1 MFQTLQSEDFLNGRV
16 LDGLPA
22 LADRVYDHTKGSIDP
37 VNGNDLILKTGWAVT
52 LDGVANY
59 VTVPH
64 SASYDISGKR
74 VRIKILFR
82 PTSITGATRML
93 ISKGNPSSAGGWEL
107 LMHTNGTLFFGTI
120 QASINAFHSRY
131 QFGVAVLNQWN
142 SFEIILDNQV
152 VTSANFNGVTTFTQ
166 TVAPTGTYGGST
178 LPLSLGQSGASS
190 WFFAGDICGFSV
202 QDLDADYLI
211 SLPLQDHPPGSLDG
225 LPAFDASGNGNHGT
239 YVGGT
244 SINGEGMPDY
254 VAKLGDYESNYFLN
268 GTSQSVQGA
277 IPINWG
283 ASVDVEVSTYFTG
296 TRNTIL
302 GNTITKNSGWIYWG
316 AGYIN
321 LTLGGFTIGS
331 NRVQWGYTLPLNT
344 HLTFRVLFDGVD
356 TAELFVNGV
365 SRGTRT
371 ASGPS
376 SLTTYNTLLLGRSQ
390 SADYSAGVFYDL
402 TVNGTYYAIAEGNL
416 GTGVT
421 LNGSPAT
428 VGDLRRTIPQTAL
441 QDWNRRMW
449 FDGVNDSSDTDFQI
463 TASNFG
469 IYFKNIYIPSSL
481 SDSIL
486 FASKGGLGLWV
497 QILSGVLQ
505 LQFRGAGVLSTGYT
519 LPLSEFYDLAIEYA
533 PTTYTIKKDGITVK
547 TGTFAGTV
555 TNPGQVF
562 TVGSYNSGRYFKGYI
577 ERITFTQSDVFVG
590 EWVNSTASFVG
601 SPANIYLPEAS
612 DNPGFDALGNA
623 IANPRGELLNPRGVA
638 GDYAEIL
645 DDPSLDVTTE
655 WSGAIVGN
663 LWDDGALN
671 RLVLHRDDFTNS
683 KKVFNIA
690 WRSSAD
696 SATDGRVRF
705 ILSSTGAVNAWS
717 GRADLPNRNAVLS
730 WSYNGTAGTFKVYI
744 DGAETTVT
752 TVSGTIPASLFTTD
766 IPIRLFS
773 DFNGASPSDKQFGKT
788 LMYNKALSDSE
799 HVKIYRALRR
809 YL

>member
-1 MFQTLQSEDFLNGRV
+1 MGLKRQDNVGGLVRRDGPLRNGGV
-16 LDGLPA
+16 SIPSAGLVYKHTDTPVDGIVPDA
-22 LADRVYDHTKGSIDP
+22 SGQ
-37 VNGNDLILKTGWAVT
+37 GNDLILKTGWAVT
-52 LDGVANY
+52 LDGITGQVNFP
-59 VTVPH
+59 TE
-64 SASYDISGKR
+64 SAYDIVGKTLIVSGKFR
-74 VRIKILFR
+74 FSTLPASNYSLIGKGFNLGGWMVYIK
-82 PTSITGATRML
+82 SDGRMAF
-93 ISKGNPSSAGGWEL
+93 ISKRAGLGANHSIKRSTSVCPRDVWN
-107 LMHTNGTLFFGTI
+107 TFTLT
-120 QASINAFHSRY
+120 AVD
-131 QFGVAVLNQWN
+131 GVMTGMVLNGAN
-142 SFEIILDNQV
+142 ETI
-152 VTSANFNGVTTFTQ
+152 VTDLAT
-166 TVAPTGTYGGST
+166 AGTYGDYTTADLTIGAIQSVPTST
-178 LPLSLGQSGASS
+178 VTY
-190 WFFAGDICGFSV
+190 FFAGDLCDFSMTV
-202 QDLDADYLI
+202 DGVEVLH
-211 SLPLQDHPPGSLDG
+211 PKLQDHPPGSLDG

-244 SINGEGMPDY
+244 SINGEGMP
-254 VAKLGDYESNYFLN
+254 
-268 GTSQSVQGA
+268 
-277 IPINWG
+277 
-283 ASVDVEVSTYFTG
+283 
-296 TRNTIL
+296 
-302 GNTITKNSGWIYWG
+302 
-316 AGYIN
+316 
-321 LTLGGFTIGS
+321 
-331 NRVQWGYTLPLNT
+331 
-344 HLTFRVLFDGVD
+344 
-356 TAELFVNGV
+356 
-365 SRGTRT
+365 
-371 ASGPS
+371 
-376 SLTTYNTLLLGRSQ
+376 
-390 SADYSAGVFYDL
+390 
-402 TVNGTYYAIAEGNL
+402 
-416 GTGVT
+416 
-421 LNGSPAT
+421 
-428 VGDLRRTIPQTAL
+428 IPQTAL

-547 TGTFAGTV
+547 TGTFAGTI

-663 LWDDGALN
+663 LWDDEDTDK
-671 RLVLHRDDFTNS
+671 RIIHRWDGGNS
-683 KKVFNIA
+683 KRAFVFT
-690 WRSSAD
+690 SD
-696 SATDGRVRF
+696 SGDIGGDGSIRVS
-705 ILSSTGAVNAWS
+705 LSSDGIGSYTAYFIA
-717 GRADLPNRNAVLS
+717 PNRNAVIS
-730 WSYNGTAGTFKVYI
+730 WSYNGTAGTLFVYI
-744 DGAETTVT
+744 DGVKYTPT

-766 IPIRLFS
+766 IPIRLFQ
-773 DFNGASPSDKQFGKT
+773 DFNGASPSDKQIGKT

>member
-1 MFQTLQSEDFLNGRV
+1 MGLKRQDNVGGLVRRDGPLRNGGV
-16 LDGLPA
+16 SIPSAGLVYKHTDTPVDGIVPDA
-22 LADRVYDHTKGSIDP
+22 SGQ
-37 VNGNDLILKTGWAVT
+37 GNDLILKTGWAVT
-52 LDGVANY
+52 LDGITGQVNFP
-59 VTVPH
+59 TE
-64 SASYDISGKR
+64 SAYDIVSKTLIVSGKFR
-74 VRIKILFR
+74 FSTLPASNYSLIGKGFNLGGWMVYIK
-82 PTSITGATRML
+82 SDGRMAF
-93 ISKGNPSSAGGWEL
+93 ISKRAGLGANHSIKRSTSVCPRDVWN
-107 LMHTNGTLFFGTI
+107 TFTLT
-120 QASINAFHSRY
+120 AVD
-131 QFGVAVLNQWN
+131 GVMTGMVLNGAN
-142 SFEIILDNQV
+142 ETI
-152 VTSANFNGVTTFTQ
+152 VTDLAT
-166 TVAPTGTYGGST
+166 AGTYGDYTTADLTIGAIQSVPTST
-178 LPLSLGQSGASS
+178 VTY
-190 WFFAGDICGFSV
+190 FFAGDLCDFSMTV
-202 QDLDADYLI
+202 DGVEVLH
-211 SLPLQDHPPGSLDG
+211 PKLQDHPPGSLDG

-244 SINGEGMPDY
+244 SINGEGMP
-254 VAKLGDYESNYFLN
+254 
-268 GTSQSVQGA
+268 
-277 IPINWG
+277 
-283 ASVDVEVSTYFTG
+283 
-296 TRNTIL
+296 
-302 GNTITKNSGWIYWG
+302 
-316 AGYIN
+316 
-321 LTLGGFTIGS
+321 
-331 NRVQWGYTLPLNT
+331 
-344 HLTFRVLFDGVD
+344 
-356 TAELFVNGV
+356 
-365 SRGTRT
+365 
-371 ASGPS
+371 
-376 SLTTYNTLLLGRSQ
+376 
-390 SADYSAGVFYDL
+390 
-402 TVNGTYYAIAEGNL
+402 
-416 GTGVT
+416 
-421 LNGSPAT
+421 
-428 VGDLRRTIPQTAL
+428 IPQTAL

-547 TGTFAGTV
+547 TGTFAGTI

-623 IANPRGELLNPRGVA
+623 IANPRGELLNPRGVT

-663 LWDDGALN
+663 LWDDEDTDK
-671 RLVLHRDDFTNS
+671 RIIHRWDGGNS
-683 KKVFNIA
+683 KRAFVFT
-690 WRSSAD
+690 SD
-696 SATDGRVRF
+696 SGDIGGDGSIRVS
-705 ILSSTGAVNAWS
+705 LSSDGIGSYTAYFIA
-717 GRADLPNRNAVLS
+717 PNRNAVIS
-730 WSYNGTAGTFKVYI
+730 WSYNGTAGTLFVYI
-744 DGAETTVT
+744 DGVKYTPT

-766 IPIRLFS
+766 IPIRLFQ
-773 DFNGASPSDKQFGKT
+773 DFNGASPSDKQIGKT

>member
-107 LMHTNGTLFFGTI
+107 LIHTDGTLFFGTI
-120 QASINAFHSRY
+120 QASVNSFHSRY

-190 WFFAGDICGFSV
+190 WFFAGDISGFSV

-225 LPAFDASGNGNHGT
+225 LPAFDASGNGNHGVH
-239 YVGGT
+239 VGGT
-244 SINGEGMPDY
+244 SINGEGMPDE
-254 VAKLGDYESNYFLN
+254 VAKLGDYEDEYWLN
-268 GTSQSVQGA
+268 GTSQRLNIPLQTISGDFDISLTFTVTTTTLNPSFRRLVSDGTSTGICVSNTNYILFKLGSNLDFTDLAFLLNTLHTVRVWRVSGVIRASLDGTVSSTTHTVASSFTLNMLGGTSSSNYVSGSVFNLIVEG
-277 IPINWG
+277 
-283 ASVDVEVSTYFTG
+283 VEVAVSST
-296 TRNTIL
+296 
-302 GNTITKNSGWIYWG
+302 
-316 AGYIN
+316 
-321 LTLGGFTIGS
+321 
-331 NRVQWGYTLPLNT
+331 V
-344 HLTFRVLFDGVD
+344 
-356 TAELFVNGV
+356 
-365 SRGTRT
+365 
-371 ASGPS
+371 
-376 SLTTYNTLLLGRSQ
+376 
-390 SADYSAGVFYDL
+390 
-402 TVNGTYYAIAEGNL
+402 
-416 GTGVT
+416 
-421 LNGSPAT
+421 GSPKT

-547 TGTFAGTV
+547 TGTFAGTI

-623 IANPRGELLNPRGVA
+623 IANPRGELLNPRGVT

-663 LWDDGALN
+663 LWDDEDTDK
-671 RLVLHRDDFTNS
+671 RIIHRWDGGNS
-683 KKVFNIA
+683 KRAFVFT
-690 WRSSAD
+690 SD
-696 SATDGRVRF
+696 SGDIGGDGSIRVS
-705 ILSSTGAVNAWS
+705 LSSDGIGSYTAYFIA
-717 GRADLPNRNAVLS
+717 PNRNAVIS
-730 WSYNGTAGTFKVYI
+730 WSYNGTAGTLFVYI
-744 DGAETTVT
+744 DGVKYTPT

-766 IPIRLFS
+766 IPIRLFQ
-773 DFNGASPSDKQFGKT
+773 DFNGASPSDKQIGKT

>member
-1 MFQTLQSEDFLNGRV
+1 MRNGGV
-16 LDGLPA
+16 SIPSAGLVYKHTDTPVDGIVPDA
-22 LADRVYDHTKGSIDP
+22 SGQ
-37 VNGNDLILKTGWAVT
+37 GNDLILKTGWAVT
-52 LDGVANY
+52 LDGITGQVNFP
-59 VTVPH
+59 TE
-64 SASYDISGKR
+64 SAYDIAGKTLIVSGKFR
-74 VRIKILFR
+74 FSTLPASNYSLIGKGFNLGGWMVYIK
-82 PTSITGATRML
+82 SDGRMAF
-93 ISKGNPSSAGGWEL
+93 ISKRAGLGANHSIKRSTSVCPRDVWN
-107 LMHTNGTLFFGTI
+107 TFTLT
-120 QASINAFHSRY
+120 AVD
-131 QFGVAVLNQWN
+131 GVMTGMVLNGAN
-142 SFEIILDNQV
+142 ETI
-152 VTSANFNGVTTFTQ
+152 VTDLAT
-166 TVAPTGTYGGST
+166 AGTYGDYTTADLTIGAIQSVPTST
-178 LPLSLGQSGASS
+178 VTY
-190 WFFAGDICGFSV
+190 FFAGDLCDFSMTV
-202 QDLDADYLI
+202 DGVEILK
-211 SLPLQDHPPGSLDG
+211 PKLQDHPPGSLDG

-421 LNGSPAT
+421 LNGSPVT

-441 QDWNRRMW
+441 QDWNTYGTLSYAGIQDFVASSVEFPEGNFTLNLASGTGFYGMNMPT
-449 FDGVNDSSDTDFQI
+449 GVASDVVVVKGTILI
-463 TASNFG
+463 TSGSPGLSLRSVPTGGAPASN
-469 IYFKNIYIPSSL
+469 L
-481 SDSIL
+481 
-486 FASKGGLGLWV
+486 V
-497 QILSGVLQ
+497 
-505 LQFRGAGVLSTGYT
+505 VLSSSGEFEITLTATGSFSYLSISEADLPAEYT
-519 LPLSEFYDLAIEYA
+519 FTNLRVE
-533 PTTYTIKKDGITVK
+533 
-547 TGTFAGTV
+547 FAGK
-555 TNPGQVF
+555 NAFIP
-562 TVGSYNSGRYFKGYI
+562 
-577 ERITFTQSDVFVG
+577 
-590 EWVNSTASFVG
+590 ASLADP
-601 SPANIYLPEAS
+601 SQ
-612 DNPGFDALGNA
+612 DALGND
-623 IANPRGELLNPRGVA
+623 IDNPRGELLNPRGVA

-645 DDPSLDVTTE
+645 YDPSLDVTTE
-655 WSGAIVGN
+655 WSGALVGN

-690 WRSSAD
+690 YRSSAD
-696 SATDGRVRF
+696 SATDGRVPF

-717 GRADLPNRNAVLS
+717 GRADLPNRNSVLS

-752 TVSGTIPASLFTTD
+752 TVFGTIPASLFTTN
-766 IPIRLFS
+766 IPIRLFQN
-773 DFNGASPSDKQFGKT
+773 FNGVNPSDKQIGKT

>member
-1 MFQTLQSEDFLNGRV
+1 MRNGGV
-16 LDGLPA
+16 SIPSAGLVYKHTDTPVDGIVPDA
-22 LADRVYDHTKGSIDP
+22 SGQ
-37 VNGNDLILKTGWAVT
+37 GNDLILKTGWAVT
-52 LDGVANY
+52 LDGITGQVNFP
-59 VTVPH
+59 TE
-64 SASYDISGKR
+64 SAYDIVSKTLIVSGKFR
-74 VRIKILFR
+74 FSTLPASNYSLIGKGFNLGGWMVYIK
-82 PTSITGATRML
+82 SDGRMAF
-93 ISKGNPSSAGGWEL
+93 ISKRAGLGANHSIKRSTSVCPRDVWN
-107 LMHTNGTLFFGTI
+107 TFTLT
-120 QASINAFHSRY
+120 AVD
-131 QFGVAVLNQWN
+131 GVMTGMVLNGAN
-142 SFEIILDNQV
+142 ETI
-152 VTSANFNGVTTFTQ
+152 VTDLAT
-166 TVAPTGTYGGST
+166 AGTYGDYTTADLTIGAIQSVPTST
-178 LPLSLGQSGASS
+178 VTY
-190 WFFAGDICGFSV
+190 FFAGDLCDFSMTV
-202 QDLDADYLI
+202 DGVEVLH
-211 SLPLQDHPPGSLDG
+211 PKLQDHPPGSLDG

-244 SINGEGMPDY
+244 SINGEGMP
-254 VAKLGDYESNYFLN
+254 
-268 GTSQSVQGA
+268 
-277 IPINWG
+277 
-283 ASVDVEVSTYFTG
+283 
-296 TRNTIL
+296 
-302 GNTITKNSGWIYWG
+302 
-316 AGYIN
+316 
-321 LTLGGFTIGS
+321 
-331 NRVQWGYTLPLNT
+331 
-344 HLTFRVLFDGVD
+344 
-356 TAELFVNGV
+356 
-365 SRGTRT
+365 
-371 ASGPS
+371 
-376 SLTTYNTLLLGRSQ
+376 
-390 SADYSAGVFYDL
+390 
-402 TVNGTYYAIAEGNL
+402 
-416 GTGVT
+416 
-421 LNGSPAT
+421 
-428 VGDLRRTIPQTAL
+428 IPQTAL

-519 LPLSEFYDLAIEYA
+519 LPLSEFYDLAIEYV
-533 PTTYTIKKDGITVK
+533 PTTYTIKKDGIIVK

-663 LWDDGALN
+663 LWDDELTTKYLY
-671 RLVLHRDDFTNS
+671 RRFDSTNS
-683 KKVFNIA
+683 KRSWGFG
-690 WRSSAD
+690 RSSTYGSSD
-696 SATDGRVRF
+696 DGKLR
-705 ILSSTGAVNAWS
+705 IQLSPSGTASGQWS
-717 GRADLPNRNAVLS
+717 GDIDVPNRNSVLS
-730 WSYNGTAGTFKVYI
+730 WSYNGTAGTLKVYI
-744 DGAETTVT
+744 DGVETTVT
-752 TVSGTIPASLFTTD
+752 TVSGTIPASLFTTN

-773 DFNGASPSDKQFGKT
+773 DFNGANPSDKQFGKT